1 MLPPALVAGG
11 LVLAQPAGAVD
22 APAGPAPVS
31 ASAAQSASEGAPGD
45 NPAEAGALS
54 APLTLVSPIERSETV
69 AVRPPLGVA
78 AGLALAGGRARL
90 QALRAAAES
99 LPNRRDIRMGAVNA
113 EERLALAAHLYKA
126 VNRPHPPADNGAARA
141 EVRLEAR
148 PAAAAGMS
156 HILHSSDLMQ
166 MRLQLLRESASL
178 LQLMSSRLLPEDAL
192 GAPRGEASGM
202 TPGAAPGTG
211 SAATP
216 EKNRAKSQGAVRI
229 ADEPDWGR
237 SAFRAT
243 VALPDAGGHGGQRGN
258 AHKNALDELFS
269 GRAGTGMGARR
280 VPTDIGASSLRPGS
294 PSDPGAGFSPHSP
307 ADSPLNFPAGGQNGG
322 RGAAALSVTP
332 SGTASASA
340 SGQTPASAPSQ
351 GETGV
356 VQGLPPG
363 NAAAVSA
370 LPGHVPPLQSP
381 SPALSDEVWT
391 QSHWSLAAR
400 RLQALFAVQDMLAD
414 ADADGW
420 LVRAGDLPLLEQTAQ
435 LLPDSPSVWLLLAE
449 AQMRHDLPL
458 QSVASC
464 DAALDLDSG
473 LSRARYIR
481 ALGHARLQQP
491 ALAEADLTVSLAR
504 RHGLEPQGED
514 RARRLRARG
523 AVRMQLRDAAG
534 MCEDFGAACALGD
547 CEGLILV
554 RAQGQCLPSAAVE
567 MRENTPS
574 ADGLDSPAAK
584 PEVPPGPQQTG
595 VPLPGGPEKRK

>member
-11 LVLAQPAGAVD
+11 LVLAQPARAAGTAAGSV
-22 APAGPAPVS
+22 PAS
-31 ASAAQSASEGAPGD
+31 TSAAQSASERAAGESPV
-45 NPAEAGALS
+45 EAGALS

-69 AVRPPLGVA
+69 AVRPPLGQA
-78 AGLALAGGRARL
+78 AGLALAEGRARL
-90 QALRAAAES
+90 LALRAAAES

-126 VNRPHPPADNGAARA
+126 VNRPHPEGNGSARA

-166 MRLQLLRESASL
+166 MRLQLLRESAAL
-178 LQLMSSRLLPEDAL
+178 LQLMNSRLLPEDAPD
-192 GAPRGEASGM
+192 ATRDV
-202 TPGAAPGTG
+202 TPGETR
-211 SAATP
+211 
-216 EKNRAKSQGAVRI
+216 EENRAKKRDAAKTV
-229 ADEPDWGR
+229 DEPDWGR
-237 SAFRAT
+237 NAFRAPVT
-243 VALPDAGGHGGQRGN
+243 LPDVGGHGGQRGS

-269 GRAGTGMGARR
+269 GRAGTGMGA
-280 VPTDIGASSLRPGS
+280 DS
-294 PSDPGAGFSPHSP
+294 PPSSP
-307 ADSPLNFPAGGQNGG
+307 ADSRPDSRAGGQNGG
-322 RGAAALSVTP
+322 RGAAAFSAPV
-332 SGTASASA
+332 SGTAPASASA
-340 SGQTPASAPSQ
+340 QMPVPALSQ
-351 GETGV
+351 DGKGA
-356 VQGLPPG
+356 VQASSPG
-363 NAAAVSA
+363 NAAAAGA
-370 LPGHVPPLQSP
+370 LSEGAPPLQAP
-381 SPALSDEVWT
+381 PPALSDEVWT
-391 QSHWSLAAR
+391 RSHWSLAAR
-400 RLQALFAVQDMLAD
+400 RLQAMFAVQDMLAD
-414 ADADGW
+414 VDPDGW
-420 LVRAGDLPLLEQTAQ
+420 LVRAVDLPLLEQTAL

-481 ALGHARLQQP
+481 ALGHMRLQQP

-523 AVRMQLRDAAG
+523 AVRMQLRDTAG

-554 RAQGQCLPSAAVE
+554 RAQGQCLPAAAVE
-567 MRENTPS
+567 MRENALS
-574 ADGLDSPAAK
+574 AGVEDMPAAS
-584 PEVPPGPQQTG
+584 PEVLPGPRQTDA
-595 VPLPGGPEKRK
+595 PLPGGLEKRK

>member
-11 LVLAQPAGAVD
+11 LVLAQPARA
-22 APAGPAPVS
+22 AGTAAGSVPAPT
-31 ASAAQSASEGAPGD
+31 SAAQSASEGAAGES
-45 NPAEAGALS
+45 PAEAGALS

-69 AVRPPLGVA
+69 AVRPPLGQA
-78 AGLALAGGRARL
+78 AGLALAEGRARL
-90 QALRAAAES
+90 LALRTAAES

-126 VNRPHPPADNGAARA
+126 VNRPHPESNGSARA

-166 MRLQLLRESASL
+166 MRLQLLRESAAL
-178 LQLMSSRLLPEDAL
+178 LQLMDSRLLPEDA
-192 GAPRGEASGM
+192 
-202 TPGAAPGTG
+202 PGATRD
-211 SAATP
+211 ATLG
-216 EKNRAKSQGAVRI
+216 ETREENRAKKRDAAKTV
-229 ADEPDWGR
+229 DEPDWGR
-237 SAFRAT
+237 SAFRAP
-243 VALPDAGGHGGQRGN
+243 VPLPDVGGHGGQRGS

-294 PSDPGAGFSPHSP
+294 PSDPGTGFSPHSS
-307 ADSPLNFPAGGQNGG
+307 AGSPLDFPAGGQNGG
-322 RGAAALSVTP
+322 RGAAAFSAPV
-332 SGTASASA
+332 SGTAPASASA
-340 SGQTPASAPSQ
+340 QMPVPALSQ
-351 GETGV
+351 DGKGAV
-356 VQGLPPG
+356 RASSPG
-363 NAAAVSA
+363 NAAAAGA
-370 LPGHVPPLQSP
+370 LSEGASSLQAPP
-381 SPALSDEVWT
+381 PALSDEVWT
-391 QSHWSLAAR
+391 RSHWSLAAR
-400 RLQALFAVQDMLAD
+400 RLQAMFAVQDILAD
-414 ADADGW
+414 ADPDGW
-420 LVRAGDLPLLEQTAQ
+420 LVRAGDLPLLEQTAL

-464 DAALDLDSG
+464 AAALDLDSG

-481 ALGHARLQQP
+481 ALGHMRLQQP

-523 AVRMQLRDAAG
+523 AVRMQLRDTAG

-554 RAQGQCLPSAAVE
+554 RAQGQCLPAAAVE

-584 PEVPPGPQQTG
+584 PEVLPGPQQTG
-595 VPLPGGPEKRK
+595 VPLPGGLEKRK